1 VPPRQSS
8 NGSAYPKGLTLKA
21 ALRRLQRRFEFKL
34 SPLKCRVTPDSV
46 HDARTAARRLH
57 ALLDGFRAQLSPSSA
72 HRYRYWLKRV
82 TRGWGGLRDVDV
94 AQQNIAV
101 LASTAHGRRRD
112 ALDSLGSGLDQRRCR
127 LAGRLQA
134 RMAESAWSADVQ
146 KLKTAAADAALILP
160 NPHPIAG
167 VASSLLARRR
177 RRMRARLRRA
187 RHSEQALHR
196 LRLKVKRLRYFLE
209 ESASFGSGPGNARE
223 LQLLER
229 LQDCL
234 GQLHDLVVLRDL
246 SKGGASCRVARKELR
261 KQCDARWKRLLRD
274 YNEARVALLH
284 LWDVTN

>member
-8 NGSAYPKGLTLKA
+8 NGSGLYPKGLTLKA
-21 ALRRLQRRFEFKL
+21 VLWRLQRRLEFKL
-34 SPLKCRVTPDSV
+34 SPLQWRVTPDSI

-57 ALLDGFRAQLSPSSA
+57 ALLDGFRSQLSPSSA

-82 TRGWGGLRDVDV
+82 TREWGGLRDVDV
-94 AQQNIAV
+94 AQRNIAV
-101 LASTAHGRRRD
+101 LASAAHGRRRD
-112 ALDSLGSGLDQRRCR
+112 ALDSLGSVLDQRRHR

-146 KLKTAAADAALILP
+146 KLKMAAADAALILP

-187 RHSEQALHR
+187 RRSEQALHR

-209 ESASFGSGPGNARE
+209 ESARFGLGPGECAGVAAARATAG
-223 LQLLER
+223 LPR
-229 LQDCL
+229 
-234 GQLHDLVVLRDL
+234 
-246 SKGGASCRVARKELR
+246 SAS
-261 KQCDARWKRLLRD
+261 
-274 YNEARVALLH
+274 
-284 LWDVTN
+284 